1 MSGHNR
7 WSKIKHKK
15 EATDSKKSKLWTKV
29 IKELTVSARLGGGDI
44 DGNPRLRAAVDKARG
59 VNMPNDTIDRAIKK
73 GTGDLEGV
81 TYEEFNYEVFGPGGT
96 AVLVEI
102 MTDNR
107 NRTASEI
114 RSVIAHHGGN
124 LGASGSVGW
133 MFKKQGLIVFEKA
146 AVDEEKLTDQAIEL
160 GAEDIRSEGESLVV
174 VTEPKEFERIR
185 DGLKT
190 AGLPEPVHAEV
201 DHGAAEH
208 RAPDRQGRGRAR
220 SSWSTRWKTTTTFRT
235 CTRTWTSMNP
245 SSRASADEPGGS
257 SLRILGIDPGTL
269 RLGYGVVECAGAA
282 RPRSH
287 TSSAA

>member
-15 EATDSKKSKLWTKV
+15 EASDSKKSKLWTKV
-29 IKELTVSARLGGGDI
+29 IKELTISARLGGGDI
-44 DGNPRLRAAVDKARG
+44 GANPRLRAAVDKARN

-81 TYEEFNYEVFGPGGT
+81 TYEEFNYEIFGPGGT

-107 NRTASEI
+107 NRTVSEI
-114 RSVIAHHGGN
+114 RSVITHHGGN

-160 GAEDIRSEGESLVV
+160 GADDIRTEGESLVV

-185 DGLKT
+185 EGLKT
-190 AGLPEPVHAEV
+190 AGLPAPAHAEV
-201 DHGAAEH
+201 TMVPQNTVHLTGKDAEGAVKLVNALE
-208 RAPDRQGRGRAR
+208 DNDDVQNVY
-220 SSWSTRWKTTTTFRT
+220 SN
-235 CTRTWTSMNP
+235 MDV
-245 SSRASADEPGGS
+245 DESVLESVG
-257 SLRILGIDPGTL
+257 
-269 RLGYGVVECAGAA
+269 
-282 RPRSH
+282 
-287 TSSAA
+287 

>member
-15 EATDSKKSKLWTKV
+15 EATDSKKSKVWTKI

-44 DGNPRLRAAVDKARG
+44 NANPRLRAASDKARS

-73 GTGDLEGV
+73 GTGDLEGI

-96 AVLVEI
+96 ALLVEI

-114 RSVIAHHGGN
+114 RSVISHHGGN
-124 LGASGSVGW
+124 LGAAGSVGW
-133 MFKKQGLIVFEKA
+133 MFKKQGLIVYEKA

-160 GAEDIRSEGESLVV
+160 GAEDIRTEGESLIV
-174 VTEPKEFERIR
+174 VTDPKEFERIR
-185 DGLKT
+185 EGLAK

-201 DHGAAEH
+201 TMVPQNVVRLTGKDAVGAV
-208 RAPDRQGRGRAR
+208 
-220 SSWSTRWKTTTTFRT
+220 KLV
-235 CTRTWTSMNP
+235 
-245 SSRASADEPGGS
+245 SALEDSDDVQNVYSNMDVDES
-257 SLRILGIDPGTL
+257 VIE
-269 RLGYGVVECAGAA
+269 GVG
-282 RPRSH
+282 
-287 TSSAA
+287 